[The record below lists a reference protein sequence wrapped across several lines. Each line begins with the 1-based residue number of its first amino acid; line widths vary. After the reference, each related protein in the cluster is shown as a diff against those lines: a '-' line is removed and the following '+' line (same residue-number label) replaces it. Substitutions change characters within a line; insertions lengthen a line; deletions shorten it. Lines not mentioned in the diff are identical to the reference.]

1 MSNFSETFAHFKEKA
16 KEFAFPPENPE
27 TLAKNIRKQL
37 KIIENVAIN
46 LSQETQNLNAKNIET
61 SEKGALLVHPLL
73 RGEMPELEAQ
83 EQVNMAVH
91 NLFLETEKYIRN
103 IKNPQT
109 SRIQEAYTAFL
120 ESFNESKIKDLPQII
135 EVFCSKIEQIK

>member
-1 MSNFSETFAHFKEKA
+1 M
-16 KEFAFPPENPE
+16 
-27 TLAKNIRKQL
+27 
-37 KIIENVAIN
+37 
-46 LSQETQNLNAKNIET
+46 NAKNIET